1 MEQGWVLFLSK
12 CFFLTHGPC
21 IGRHLFEISL
31 LKTIKLMALLDLG
44 KVRTTAKDSVKG
56 TILCPEKWCLGKIT
70 SILACHAACFQFLFF
85 FLDKY
90 LYVYKYIY
98 ICTVYVYVSQN
109 LSLTPTFFWVF
120 HGNFLFQN
128 LPKHN
133 FSRIEWMIQ
142 KRAPQFQAL
151 EASWRCLVSMLL
163 AQTPWRERSG
173 PEPRFL
179 VRQKFL
185 VGPTN
190 PAYLPGCLFGWCF
203 FGDKFW
209 YCSVTKS
216 GNQMDD

>member
-1 MEQGWVLFLSK
+1 MVLGEDYFY
-12 CFFLTHGPC
+12 FGMPC
-21 IGRHLFEISL
+21 RMF
-31 LKTIKLMALLDLG
+31 
-44 KVRTTAKDSVKG
+44 SV
-56 TILCPEKWCLGKIT
+56 
-70 SILACHAACFQFLFF
+70 SILLFGQIPIRIQI
-85 FLDKY
+85 Y
-90 LYVYKYIY
+90 IYIY

-190 PAYLPGCLFGWCF
+190 PAYLPGCLFG
-203 FGDKFW
+203 
-209 YCSVTKS
+209 
-216 GNQMDD
+216 